1 MRRRVTSLKK
11 LLDMVLLLFSLI
23 QGEFWCCLYRHLF
36 NSHCS
41 PRGAN
46 AEGENDSYDF
56 GTGAGFYVDATTE
69 RFSKH
74 YNMYTYITNELPS
87 KLKQS
92 GLPLNVDNASIM
104 GHSMG
109 GHGALTI
116 YLREFGKY
124 KSCSGF
130 SSILNPTQCP
140 WGQKAFN
147 GYLGN
152 VEAGLDHDSTELIK
166 KSKGKDVKI
175 LLVQVCLIIF

>member
-1 MRRRVTSLKK
+1 
-11 LLDMVLLLFSLI
+11 
-23 QGEFWCCLYRHLF
+23 
-36 NSHCS
+36 
-41 PRGAN
+41 
-46 AEGENDSYDF
+46 
-56 GTGAGFYVDATTE
+56 
-69 RFSKH
+69 
-74 YNMYTYITNELPS
+74 MYTYITNELPS

-147 GYLGN
+147 GYLGS

-166 KSKGKDVKI
+166 KSKGKNVKI